1 MTAQRRASVLRTALA
16 DFFIAGATADA
27 RAQSFVSPFIGFNFG
42 GDAACP
48 EITGCEDKRLNAGV
62 TIGRMGSVLGFETDF
77 GYANDFFGSAP
88 GFSSS
93 VLTLMGNVML
103 VPDLGPVRPYAVVGL
118 GLIKTHVELTP
129 ESLFTT
135 DNNEL
140 GWSLG
145 GGAFI
150 FFGDHVGVRG
160 DVRYFHS
167 FEELSILG
175 ITLGDTNLD
184 FGRAS
189 GALVLRF

>member
-1 MTAQRRASVLRTALA
+1 MKPHRRASILRISLAAL
-16 DFFIAGATADA
+16 FIAGAAADA
-27 RAQSFVSPFIGFNFG
+27 RAQSFLSPFIGFNFG

-48 EITGCEDKRLNAGV
+48 EITDCEDKRLNAGV
-62 TIGRMGSVLGFETDF
+62 AIGRMGSVLGFETDF
-77 GYANDFFGSAP
+77 GYAKDFFGSAP
-88 GFSSS
+88 GFESS
-93 VLTLMGNVML
+93 VLTLTGNVML
-103 VPDLGPVRPYAVVGL
+103 VPDLGPVRPYALVGL

-129 ESLFTT
+129 DSLLTT

-140 GWSLG
+140 GWNVG

-167 FEELSILG
+167 FEDLEILG

-189 GALVLRF
+189 AALVFKF

>member
-1 MTAQRRASVLRTALA
+1 MTAQRRAPVVRIALA
-16 DFFIAGATADA
+16 ALFIAGATADA

-62 TIGRMGSVLGFETDF
+62 TIGRMGGVLGFETDF
-77 GYANDFFGSAP
+77 GYAKDFFGTAP

-93 VLTLMGNVML
+93 VLTLMGNIMV
-103 VPDLGPVRPYAVVGL
+103 VPDLGPVRPYALVGL

-129 ESLFTT
+129 ESVFTT

-140 GWSLG
+140 GWNLG

-150 FFGDHVGVRG
+150 FFGEHVGVRG

-167 FEELSILG
+167 FEDLEILG
-175 ITLGDTNLD
+175 LTLGDTNLD

>member
-1 MTAQRRASVLRTALA
+1 MTPQRRASVMSTALA
-16 DFFIAGATADA
+16 ALFIAGATSEAT
-27 RAQSFVSPFIGFNFG
+27 AQSFVSPFVGFNFG

-48 EITGCEDKRLNAGV
+48 EVTGCEDKRLNVGV
-62 TIGRMGSVLGFETDF
+62 AIGRMGSVLGFETEF
-77 GYANDFFGSAP
+77 GYAKDFFGTAP

-93 VLTLMGNVML
+93 VLTVTGNVML

-118 GLIKTHVELTP
+118 GLIKTRVELTP

-150 FFGDHVGVRG
+150 FFGEHVGVRG

-167 FEELSILG
+167 FEDLSIAG
-175 ITLGDTNLD
+175 VTLGDTNLD

-189 GALVLRF
+189 AALVLKF